1 MKPNDTLAES
11 NESNSNSNDSTATN
25 DCETLLM
32 PRFNFQPFINAY
44 HEYQYFNH
52 NNNAASMIRQNNVQL
67 IPPVFK
73 TNPNHFQFPLF
84 NHDPTQNSWNLT
96 SENFFNSSLTNLVAR
111 FNE

>member
-1 MKPNDTLAES
+1 MKPNDTLIES
-11 NESNSNSNDSTATN
+11 NNSNCNSNDSTVTN
-25 DCETLLM
+25 DCETFLL

-52 NNNAASMIRQNNVQL
+52 NNNAASMIQQNNVQML
-67 IPPVFK
+67 TPVFK
-73 TNPNHFQFPLF
+73 INSNFQFPLF
-84 NHDPTQNSWNLT
+84 NHDPTQISWNLT